1 MQHRNLSTDT
11 IRDSVAS
18 LRMARGILRDL
29 ARAGALGDSED
40 DLPALLAA
48 TYDEI
53 IVIADD
59 LGDIE
64 ACDSPAIERCRTECA
79 SPAADADLGLIL
91 RLSEQQLDSLARRIE
106 DALRIRHPE

>member
-1 MQHRNLSTDT
+1 MPHRNLSDDT

-29 ARAGALGDSED
+29 ARAGALDDSDD

-48 TYDEI
+48 TCDEI
-53 IVIADD
+53 AVISDD

-64 ACDSPAIERCRTECA
+64 ACDAPAIERGHKECA
-79 SPAADADLGLIL
+79 PPAADGDLGLIL
-91 RLSEQQLDSLARRIE
+91 RLSEQRLDSLARRIE
-106 DALRIRHPE
+106 GALRVRHLE